1 MIKKINVVLSE
12 DVLELSGV
20 ITFNDVVA
28 LLNVCIEKTSKLN
41 IIKVDLSKLESSN
54 SSVLIFVINYIRSA
68 IKNKQTIRFLNI
80 PDLLIELS
88 QVYNLNKIISYYEDN
103 K

>member
-1 MIKKINVVLSE
+1 MIKKINIVLSE
-12 DVLELSGV
+12 NVLELSGV

-88 QVYNLNKIISYYEDN
+88 QIYNLNKIISYDEDS

>member
-1 MIKKINVVLSE
+1 MIKKINIVLSE
-12 DVLELSGV
+12 NILELSGV

-88 QVYNLNKIISYYEDN
+88 QIYNLNKIISYDEDS